1 MPLSIFMHWYFSI
14 DTSKLCARVWRM
26 LVGRTNRMK
35 RKKNIVYD
43 FPWLSFTS
51 RKLDERI
58 KSLHFDVYAIERR
71 ENAVWAHINVPMWIK
86 YNEMSYYC
94 TSIAERQIT
103 NAVFSVVMLAQL
115 QNFYSPN
122 NTFTAVPPSHKIQQT
137 YTEWKRKYIR
147 CFYSVS
153 WGYWRTKLILAAIEF
168 TSKEV
173 LQSRKVF
180 CVLNSLEIGTSE
192 KPFVLI
198 DVIKFV
204 FSVFFYLKTKFPK
217 NLQGKRSLLLFFSLL
232 YIAGSIQ

>member
-1 MPLSIFMHWYFSI
+1 MENASFNFHALIFFNWHIQALYTCLTHAGGENEPNEKEEYYLRFPLIVVHQ
-14 DTSKLCARVWRM
+14 SKAW
-26 LVGRTNRMK
+26 RTNKELTFRCLCNRAKGK
-35 RKKNIVYD
+35 RCTNC
-43 FPWLSFTS
+43 S
-51 RKLDERI
+51 
-58 KSLHFDVYAIERR
+58 
-71 ENAVWAHINVPMWIK
+71 WAYINVPMWIK

-94 TSIAERQIT
+94 TSIAERRIT

-137 YTEWKRKYIR
+137 YTEWNRKYIR

-153 WGYWRTKLILAAIEF
+153 WGYWRTKLILTAIEF
-168 TSKEV
+168 TSKPV

-180 CVLNSLEIGTSE
+180 CVLNSLKILTSE

-204 FSVFFYLKTKFPK
+204 FSVFL
-217 NLQGKRSLLLFFSLL
+217 N
-232 YIAGSIQ
+232 